1 MEDKESEGK
10 EAGHEDL
17 EDMLRELKCKTPE
30 FVAKIIITLFEMSIN
45 KERLRFTQKMLKEE
59 YTQRWGKDPPE
70 LDDST
75 WDLRWSSKWSQVKD
89 FLIRNGV
96 IKQDA
101 TNRQMFIFYPVIG
114 WNNLRRRYEDRKKE
128 MIESVQ
134 RFIEGLGAICIPFL
148 TRLDGPSC
156 PGPDTIQE
164 RHKKT
169 AELIRDNFTSSLIIY
184 TGSFKWFRDIKD
196 AIMEKVKEVKE
207 KSSDGTMEILI
218 IRREEE
224 EGDTFSEWEDLCN
237 KLRTEYEVDIRDIK
251 VRESKE
257 LKIMSLRFTIIDNR
271 TGILV
276 VYEHG
281 AQTQGKQESEIRQEA
296 YKIDHPDLAKLFAEF
311 ARSFADKINARAK
324 SSSPAF

>member
-169 AELIRDNFTSSLIIY
+169 AELIRDNFTSSLNIY
-184 TGSFKWFRDIKD
+184 TGSFKWFTDIKD
-196 AIMEKVKEVKE
+196 AIREKVEE
-207 KSSDGTMEILI
+207 KSREGRMEILI
-218 IRREEE
+218 IRREEK
-224 EGDTFSEWEDLCN
+224 DSILSEWE
-237 KLRTEYEVDIRDIK
+237 KLRDELTSNYNVDMRDIK
-251 VRESKE
+251 VEENEE
-257 LKIMSLRFTIIDNR
+257 LKIMSLRFTIIDNK

-276 VYEHG
+276 VYDHR

>member
-184 TGSFKWFRDIKD
+184 TGSFKWFTDIKD
-196 AIMEKVKEVKE
+196 AIREKVEE
-207 KSSDGTMEILI
+207 KSREGRMEILI
-218 IRREEE
+218 IRREEK
-224 EGDTFSEWEDLCN
+224 DPILSEWE
-237 KLRTEYEVDIRDIK
+237 KLRDELTSNYNVDIRDIK
-251 VRESKE
+251 VEENKE
-257 LKIMSLRFTIIDNR
+257 LKIMPLRFTIIDNK

-276 VYEHG
+276 VYDYG
-281 AQTQGKQESEIRQEA
+281 AQTRGKQESEIRQEA